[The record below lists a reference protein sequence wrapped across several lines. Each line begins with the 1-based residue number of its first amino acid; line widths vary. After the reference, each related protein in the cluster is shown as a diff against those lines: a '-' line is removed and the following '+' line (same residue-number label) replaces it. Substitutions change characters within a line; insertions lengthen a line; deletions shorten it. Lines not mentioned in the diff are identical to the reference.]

1 MKVYRYIDDDGNK
14 IEDYNATL
22 SDEGA
27 KKVFKKLKKHTINE
41 DFHMVIKDNS
51 EETIEQEI
59 TKLQQFKPLR
69 ITFYP
74 EATKFEK
81 IPYSRR
87 AGLDKVGK
95 YITHYVMELSMEKL
109 PFLYHVLFDDIQG
122 MEKRRIEVIYDYIS
136 NKSSVYIIRLMKK
149 YGKEEK
155 VFDPHMSYEEKMA
168 IIACFFDN
176 LEMER
181 VGVKEYSKN
190 NLSDEDAY
198 AYAYERIMDKLEYY
212 KEVIKPK
219 KRELNKERTPKM

>member
-1 MKVYRYIDDDGNK
+1 MKVYKYINNENG
-14 IEDYNATL
+14 IENYNATL

-27 KKVFKKLKKHTINE
+27 KKVFKELKKHTINE
-41 DFHMVIKDNS
+41 DFHMVVKDNS

-59 TKLQQFKPLR
+59 TKLQQFKPLK

-95 YITHYVMELSMEKL
+95 YITHYVIELSMEKL
-109 PFLYHVLFDDIQG
+109 PFLYHVLFDDMQG

-136 NKSSVYIIRLMKK
+136 NKASAYILKLMRK
-149 YGKEEK
+149 YGKEEEI
-155 VFDPHMSYEEKMA
+155 FDPHMSYEEKME
-168 IIACFFDN
+168 IIACFFEN

-181 VGVKEYSKN
+181 VGVKEN
-190 NLSDEDAY
+190 LDENLSDEDTY
-198 AYAYERIMDKLEYY
+198 AYAYDRLMDKVEYY
-212 KEVIKPK
+212 KKVLKPK
-219 KRELNKERTPKM
+219 TMELSEKKTPKM